1 MKRTLENGGATQI
14 VETSAAAQVIL
25 DVTSVVDDKGV
36 LSLSSGG
43 RVREYLLTKRV
54 SFNVHD
60 AAGRDW
66 LPASEF
72 SIRRSY
78 TFNESEVLARNE
90 QEVAAAEGHADRR
103 RAADRAPIAGGEE
116 ARDLIPTRME
126 LRLKEL
132 AGHLER
138 TLAPLYVI
146 HGDEPLFAMEA
157 GDAIRATAR
166 RTGCEER
173 EVLVA
178 DTGFRW
184 DALLAANANMGLFG
198 ARKMIDLRI
207 PSGKPGTEGA
217 KALETCARSPN
228 PDHITLIT
236 LPKLE
241 RATQQSAW
249 FAALGETGIVIAVYP
264 LDRSELPGVD
274 RRAPRACP
282 PARDAR
288 RRSRFW
294 PTAVKAICSP
304 RDRRSRSSALLLP
317 EGLLAHDAV
326 ERAVA
331 DVSRYDVFELSAACL
346 SGDAAPRTED
356 RRRARS
362 GRRRPAAV
370 AVADRRRHPRAGRGA
385 RSTAGGTPMAVA
397 VRNAR
402 VWGKRQAALERAA
415 RRVKPDAIA
424 PMVRAL
430 AALDA
435 LAKGIGRGN
444 PWDDFRTLVLSL
456 AGKPALRAA

>member
-1 MKRTLENGGATQI
+1 
-14 VETSAAAQVIL
+14 
-25 DVTSVVDDKGV
+25 
-36 LSLSSGG
+36 
-43 RVREYLLTKRV
+43 
-54 SFNVHD
+54 
-60 AAGRDW
+60 
-66 LPASEF
+66 
-72 SIRRSY
+72 
-78 TFNESEVLARNE
+78 
-90 QEVAAAEGHADRR
+90 
-103 RAADRAPIAGGEE
+103 
-116 ARDLIPTRME
+116 ME
-126 LRLKEL
+126 LRLKAL
-132 AGHLER
+132 AAHLER

-217 KALETCARSPN
+217 KALEACARAPN
-228 PDHITLIT
+228 PDHLTLIT

-249 FAALGETGIVIAVYP
+249 FAALSETGIVITVYP
-264 LDRSELPGVD
+264 LDRSELPAWIAERLARARQRATQETLAFLAD
-274 RRAPRACP
+274 RCEGNLLA
-282 PARDAR
+282 ARQEIE
-288 RRSRFW
+288 
-294 PTAVKAICSP
+294 KL
-304 RDRRSRSSALLLP
+304 ALLLP
-317 EGLLAHDAV
+317 EGLVAHDDV

-346 SGDAAPRTED
+346 SGDAARALKIIAALEAEGEGLPLLLWQIGED
-356 RRRARS
+356 IHAL
-362 GRRRPAAV
+362 AAV
-370 AVADRRRHPRAGRGA
+370 LEA
-385 RSTAGGTPMAVA
+385 TAGGTPMAAA

-430 AALDA
+430 AVLDA

-444 PWDDFRTLVLSL
+444 PWDDFRTLVLAL